1 MKLVEIR
8 ELDGPNIFLLTPAIK
23 IEFLFEP
30 DDDINA
36 VAAHVATGVAADG
49 DLGSAWLALIERLHV
64 DAALESP
71 SAIVT
76 ELEQEDHIAVA
87 FSWRHRRAAKAIAGL
102 VVRATLGDEIDF
114 ALAASQIAGMAE
126 SFEDSDRPEMILD
139 AERAIP
145 TIGITGTNGKTTTT
159 RLLAHIVSTAG
170 KRPGWCSTAG
180 VYIDGECVLEGDY
193 TGPAGAR
200 RVLLDPGV
208 DVAVLETARGGILL
222 RGLGYESNDVSVF
235 TNISADHLGL
245 LGIETVEG
253 LATVKQT
260 VIAVTQPTGHSVL
273 NIDDPL
279 VWASREATRA
289 TVFAVSPRGENRE
302 IEAHIDLGLPALTI
316 AAGQL
321 LFWQYG
327 ESQPIVRIDEI
338 PITYGGRA
346 AHMVENALCAT
357 AAAIALGIGIEPIAT
372 ALRTFTS
379 SAESNP
385 GRLNAY
391 QLNGATVLLDYAH
404 NEAGL
409 THLLNLAQGLV
420 HGTGIVRAVIG
431 AAGDRTDESIVE
443 IGRLAGTLSG
453 EVYIRETV
461 KYLRGRENN
470 AELNALYI
478 RGLEAAQ
485 VGSARIFPS
494 ELDAIKAAVADAAAG
509 DVIATMSY
517 EQGAEA
523 RAWLVEQGARPV

>member
-23 IEFLFEP
+23 IELAFEP
-30 DDDINA
+30 ADDVSA
-36 VAAHVATGVAADG
+36 LAARVSRYAGPEN
-49 DLGSAWLALIERLHV
+49 DLGAAWLALIDRLHA
-64 DAALESP
+64 DAGLESP

-76 ELEQEDHIAVA
+76 ELEQEDRIAIA
-87 FSWRHRRAAKAIAGL
+87 FSWRHRRVASAIASL
-102 VVRATLGDEIDF
+102 VVRATLGGELDLAF
-114 ALAASQIAGMAE
+114 AAGQISGIAE
-126 SFEDSDRPEMILD
+126 TYEDSDRPEMILD
-139 AERAIP
+139 SERSIP
-145 TIGITGTNGKTTTT
+145 TIGVTGTNGKTTTT
-159 RLLAHIVSTAG
+159 RLLAHIVSTSG

-200 RVLLDPGV
+200 RVLLDPDV

-260 VIAVTQPTGHSVL
+260 VIAVTQPGGFAVL

-289 TVFAVSPRGENRE
+289 TIFAVSPRGENRE

-316 AAGQL
+316 EKGVM
-321 LFWQYG
+321 FYWQYG
-327 ESQPIVRIDEI
+327 ESQPVIRVEEI

-346 AHMVENALCAT
+346 AHMVENALCAS
-357 AAAIALGIGIEPIAT
+357 AAAIALGVDLDTIAS
-372 ALRTFTS
+372 ALRSFTS
-379 SAESNP
+379 SAGSNP

-391 QLNGATVLLDYAH
+391 QLNGTTVLLDYAH

-409 THLLNLAQGLV
+409 THLLNLANGLTS
-420 HGTGIVRAVIG
+420 GEGIVRAVIG
-431 AAGDRTDESIVE
+431 AAGDRTDASIIE
-443 IGRLAGTLSG
+443 IGRIAGALSG
-453 EVYIRETV
+453 AVYIRETA
-461 KYLRGRENN
+461 KFLRGREDN
-470 AELNALYI
+470 AELNALYLQ
-478 RGLEAAQ
+478 GLGIAGVEPS
-485 VGSARIFPS
+485 GIFPT
-494 ELDAIKAAVADAAAG
+494 EFDAIKAAVSDALPG
-509 DVIATMSY
+509 DVIAAMSY
-517 EQGAEA
+517 EQGVQA
-523 RAWLVEQGARPV
+523 REWLLQQGAVPA

>member
-1 MKLVEIR
+1 MKLIEIR

-30 DDDINA
+30 EDDVNA
-36 VAAHVATGVAADG
+36 LTAHLGTGSGGDG
-49 DLGSAWLALIERLHV
+49 DLGSAWLALIDRLHG
-64 DAALESP
+64 DAGLESP

-76 ELEQEDHIAVA
+76 ELEQEDHVAVA

-102 VVRATLGDEIDF
+102 VVRASLGGEIDF
-114 ALAASQIAGMAE
+114 ALAASQIAGIAE
-126 SFEDSDRPEMILD
+126 SYEDSDRPEMILD
-139 AERAIP
+139 AERTIP

-200 RVLLDPGV
+200 RVLLDPEV

-235 TNISADHLGL
+235 TNVSADHLGL
-245 LGIETVEG
+245 LGVETVEG

-260 VIAVTQPTGHSVL
+260 VIAVTQPTGHAVL

-302 IEAHIDLGLPALTI
+302 IDSHIDLGLPALTI
-316 AAGQL
+316 DDGQL
-321 LFWQYG
+321 LYWQYG
-327 ESQPIVRIDEI
+327 ESRPVVAIDEI

-357 AAAIALGIGIEPIAT
+357 AAAIALGIDLTTIAA
-372 ALRTFTS
+372 ALRSFTS
-379 SAESNP
+379 SADSNP

-409 THLLNLAQGLV
+409 THLLNLARGLV
-420 HGTGIVRAVIG
+420 SGTGIVRAVIG

-443 IGRLAGTLSG
+443 LGRLAGTLSDA
-453 EVYIRETV
+453 VYIRETT
-461 KYLRGRENN
+461 KFLRGRESN
-470 AELNALYI
+470 AALNALYVK
-478 RGLEAAQ
+478 GLEAAN
-485 VGSARIFPS
+485 VKPAGIFPS
-494 ELDAIKAAVADAAAG
+494 ELDAIKAAVSDTANG
-509 DVIATMSY
+509 DVVATMSY

-523 RAWLVEQGARPV
+523 RAWLIDQGARPI